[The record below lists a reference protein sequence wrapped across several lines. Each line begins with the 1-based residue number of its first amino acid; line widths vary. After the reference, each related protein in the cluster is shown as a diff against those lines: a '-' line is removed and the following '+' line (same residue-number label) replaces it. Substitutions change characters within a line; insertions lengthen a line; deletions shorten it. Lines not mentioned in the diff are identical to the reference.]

1 MCLFLRTSSP
11 ILSPSPNNNCKASL
25 GSPASN
31 NILINLYAIIE
42 VCSAGLAITVFPV
55 KSAAIICPVNIAI
68 GKFHGLIQNNTP
80 LLSYFKIFFSPV
92 GPIKISS
99 SKNIFL
105 D

>member
-11 ILSPSPNNNCKASL
+11 ILSPSPNTNCKASL

-68 GKFHGLIQNNTP
+68 GKFHGLIQKNTP
-80 LLSYFKIFFSPV
+80 LLSYFKIFFHLLVQLKFHPL
-92 GPIKISS
+92 KI
-99 SKNIFL
+99 FF
-105 D
+105 

>member
-11 ILSPSPNNNCKASL
+11 ILSPSPNTNCKASL

-68 GKFHGLIQNNTP
+68 GKFHGLIQKIHLYSHILRYFFH
-80 LLSYFKIFFSPV
+80 LLVQLKFHPPKIFF
-92 GPIKISS
+92 
-99 SKNIFL
+99 
-105 D
+105 